1 MRYEEAGAAA
11 RPSNLPE
18 KRDFGPTALKMIFS
32 SSLGLVHLLDFPLIP
47 RVARDP
53 DLNSSAPAVPPASVM
68 GTIEYVGVRSNFSE
82 AGVCGGEA
90 TVTVSAGSGL
100 AGQQLCSAAEASDL
114 SLHATER
121 SRQESRRRT

>member
-18 KRDFGPTALKMIFS
+18 KRDFGPPHAFKMMFS

-53 DLNSSAPAVPPASVM
+53 DLHSSAPAVPPASVM

-90 TVTVSAGSGL
+90 TVTVSAGTGL
-100 AGQQLCSAAEASDL
+100 AG
-114 SLHATER
+114 
-121 SRQESRRRT
+121 